1 MRFRSQ
7 LSGLIGLLLLL
18 GACSSGGDA
27 PSQTT
32 GNTNQGTSGQGSSQ
46 GSNPVSAPG
55 SAQGPDPQRVLQWH
69 LSLAEFSPQD
79 TTQSSSQIR
88 PLYDLALGNLS
99 E

>member
-27 PSQTT
+27 PSQAT
-32 GNTNQGTSGQGSSQ
+32 GNTNQGTSGQGS
-46 GSNPVSAPG
+46 NPVSAAG
-55 SAQGPDPQRVLQWH
+55 SAQGPDPQRALQWH
-69 LSLAEFSPQD
+69 LSLAEFSPQG
-79 TTQSSSQIR
+79 TTQSSS
-88 PLYDLALGNLS
+88 